1 MTHTDQGDVAVAYD
15 VVITGG
21 TVIDGTGAA
30 ARLADVAITG
40 DRITAVGALPAEEI
54 TRAGRVIDATGRIVT
69 PGFVDL
75 HSHLDAQ
82 IGWDPTM
89 SSSCWHGVTSVV
101 MGNCGMTFAPVRPG
115 QAELLATAMESV
127 EDIPASC
134 ILAGLPWNWESYGE
148 YLDTISNFPLGLN
161 AGGYVGDV
169 AVRLYVAG
177 DAACEPDFQATEQQL
192 QQMAAEV
199 ESAMQSG
206 AFGYS
211 ISRSLFH
218 RVRDGRNVP
227 GTWSDPSEFFTIAAS
242 LKTLGRGVLESAPRY
257 NFENSPG
264 TRVAE
269 ELAWMAEISR
279 ELGRPFSFNLQ
290 QIRSLGDHFR
300 EVLELATEANATGAQ
315 LRPQITPRSVGVLFS
330 FAANTLID
338 DLPSFQ
344 QLVGL
349 DVAGR
354 LAGIRD
360 PQLRA
365 RLIEEGS
372 SKPEGSFEIMYLMRA
387 VGSSGSAQYVYAD
400 EDSIAG
406 IARSR
411 GVSPVEAYLDEM
423 DRSDGRAIVNWPV
436 MNERED
442 AIKEMVLSPVSILGL
457 ADAGAHATQI
467 MDASQPTYFL
477 SHWVRDEQVVSIEEG
492 VRRLTSDTASFIGY
506 RDRGVLTE
514 GAFADLNVIDLEGL
528 ALETPEIVND
538 FPGGAPRFVQR
549 ARGIDHTIV
558 NGQPFME
565 HGVHT
570 GALAGRVLR
579 STD

>member
-1 MTHTDQGDVAVAYD
+1 MAHDL
-15 VVITGG
+15 VIRGG
-21 TVIDGTGAA
+21 TVVDGTGAP
-30 ARLADVAITG
+30 ARRADVAVDG
-40 DRITAVGALPAEEI
+40 DRIVAVGEVD
-54 TRAGRVIDATGRIVT
+54 AGSARQVIDADGRLVT

-82 IGWDPTM
+82 VGWDPTM

-134 ILAGLPWNWESYGE
+134 ILDGLPWDWEGYDG
-148 YLDTISNFPLGLN
+148 YLDTVEGLPKGIN

-177 DAACEPDFQATEQQL
+177 DAACEPDFVASDEQL
-192 QQMAAEV
+192 DQMAGHVGA
-199 ESAMQSG
+199 AMRAG

-218 RVRDGRNVP
+218 RVPDGRNVP
-227 GTWSDPSEFFTIAAS
+227 GTWSDPSEFFRIAAP
-242 LKTLGRGVLESAPRY
+242 LAELGRGVLESAPRY
-257 NFENSPG
+257 NLENQPG
-264 TRVAE
+264 DRVDE

-279 ELGRPFSFNLQ
+279 VLGRPFSFNLQ
-290 QIRSLGDHFR
+290 QIRSLDDHYR
-300 EVLELATEANATGAQ
+300 RVVELAVEANATGAQ

-330 FAANTLID
+330 FAANTLVD
-338 DLPSFQ
+338 ALPSFQ
-344 QLVGL
+344 PIKEL
-349 DVAGR
+349 DLAGR
-354 LAGIRD
+354 LAAIRD
-360 PQLRA
+360 PQVRA
-365 RLIEEGS
+365 RLVEEGRGQ
-372 SKPEGSFEIMYLMRA
+372 PGGSFEIMYLMPDDGQAR
-387 VGSSGSAQYVYAD
+387 YVYD
-400 EDSIAG
+400 ESDSIAA
-406 IARSR
+406 IARR
-411 GVSPVEAYLDEM
+411 AGVSPLEAYLDAM
-423 DRSDGRAIVNWPV
+423 DASDGRAIVNWPV
-436 MNERED
+436 MNEREE
-442 AIKEMVLSPVSILGL
+442 AIEELVSSPVTILGL

-467 MDASQPTYFL
+467 MDASQPTYLL
-477 SHWVRDEQVVSIEEG
+477 SHWVRDRGLLSIEEG

-506 RDRGVLTE
+506 RDRGVVAE

-528 ALETPEIVND
+528 ALELPEIVRD

-558 NGQPFME
+558 NGVPFMD
-565 HGVHT
+565 HGEHT
-570 GALAGRVLR
+570 GALTGRLLR